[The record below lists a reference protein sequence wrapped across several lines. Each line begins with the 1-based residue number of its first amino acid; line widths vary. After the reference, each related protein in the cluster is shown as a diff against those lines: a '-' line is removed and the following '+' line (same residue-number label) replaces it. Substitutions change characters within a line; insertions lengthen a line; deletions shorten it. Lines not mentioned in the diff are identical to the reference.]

1 MTRWTTQHLIILLNA
16 FVLVLSQLM
25 FKQGMKQGGTVSLT
39 SVANVASLLLF
50 VLTTPKIL
58 IGLSLSGISMILWL
72 TALSRFELS
81 YALPV
86 LSGVYYILALLMS
99 YLVLNEPINLWRWA
113 GTAVIALGIALLAH
127 GG

>member
-1 MTRWTTQHLIILLNA
+1 
-16 FVLVLSQLM
+16 M